1 MKSVL
6 DSKIHYYWF
15 SEQAVLRD
23 GQVWLTLVEF
33 EAAKKSENVEILG
46 HTFENLHRFEPAIDG
61 RRVIV
66 HFADVLCFHVFDEFV
81 RLENHHGEERE
92 PDVLALH
99 KHSTLIAW
107 LKENTVLYGTTS
119 GELLH
124 YSVLT
129 ANEYYHVI
137 TREEPSVLV
146 DP

>member
-6 DSKIHYYWF
+6 DNKIYYFWF
-15 SEQAVLRD
+15 SEQAVLRS
-23 GQVWLTLVEF
+23 GQLWLTLVEF
-33 EAAKKSENVEILG
+33 ESAKEPENVEILG
-46 HTFENLHRFEPAIDG
+46 HSFENMHRFEPAIDG

-66 HFADVLCFHVFDEFV
+66 HFADVICFHVFDEFA
-81 RLENHHGEERE
+81 RLENYNGEERE
-92 PDVLALH
+92 TDVLALH
-99 KHSTLIAW
+99 KNSTLIAW
-107 LKENTVLYGTTS
+107 LKESTVLHHTTN

-146 DP
+146 AP